1 MLTFWTGSK
10 ERVFKAAKKGGGQA
24 GRPRRKVTSDYG
36 RLTRLSNRM
45 GHAIQVDLFS
55 GIRTFK
61 RRISADAIQKAW
73 AAGDY
78 HKVMGIIPWHE
89 LPGDL
94 EKAAGK
100 VRDTT
105 LAAADVSIKRL
116 PPNANKQLRF
126 DATNPRLRSYLN
138 ERTGAMIK
146 YVENDAK
153 TVVQKYITRT
163 FTEGLSPKQVAENL
177 KGSIGLLPQHETA
190 LEKYKEGLRA
200 GGMAQG
206 KVEKLGD
213 AYEEKLL
220 NYRVDM
226 IAKTEVRNATNYGQ
240 LAVWKESA
248 TQGLID
254 KDRALKEWVVD
265 GDPCEICEPMEA
277 VRVGLDETWTIEFP
291 DGSTDEVDIP
301 SESHPHCMCGM
312 EIVFNDED
320 EDGGDDE
327 FSE

>member
-1 MLTFWTGSK
+1 MQFFTLGK
-10 ERVFKAAKKGGGQA
+10 ERIFKAAKKGGGPA

-45 GHAIQVDLFS
+45 GHAIQADLFS

-94 EKAAGK
+94 GKAAGK

-105 LAAADVSIKRL
+105 LAAADVSIKAL
-116 PPNANKQLRF
+116 PPNANKRLRF
-126 DATNPRLRSYLN
+126 DATNPQLRSYLN
-138 ERTGAMIK
+138 ERTASMIK
-146 YVENDAK
+146 YVEDDAK
-153 TVVQKYITRT
+153 TVVQRYITRT
-163 FTEGLSPKQVAENL
+163 FTEGMSAKKVAENL
-177 KGSIGLLPQHETA
+177 KGSIGLLPQHEVA
-190 LEKYKEGLRA
+190 LENYKDGLRA
-200 GGMAQG
+200 GGLSLG

-226 IAKTEVRNATNYGQ
+226 IAKTEVRLATNYGQ
-240 LAVWKESA
+240 LSVWKESA

-265 GDPCEICEPMEA
+265 GDPCDVCEPMDA
-277 VRVGLDETWTIEFP
+277 VRVGIYETWTIEFP

-301 SESHPHCMCGM
+301 TESHPHCMCGM

-320 EDGGDDE
+320 DEGGESESDE
-327 FSE
+327 